1 MLTVR
6 ESSKAALLIKE
17 KRMEA
22 DRMQDVQLLLENLFN
37 REEATLK
44 IIVDCLYDVGSTNLI
59 NRRFRRRP
67 LNRLMK
73 WIARFTKPGFHYFLV
88 RWSKKNAPKLI
99 ADWLHSQVT
108 FR

>member
-1 MLTVR
+1 MLTIRDIPGTAILIR
-6 ESSKAALLIKE
+6 EKQIE
-17 KRMEA
+17 EERI
-22 DRMQDVQLLLENLFN
+22 QDVQLLLENLFQ

-59 NRRFRRRP
+59 NQRFSCRP

-73 WIARFTKPGFHYFLV
+73 WIARFTKPGFHFFAL
-88 RWSKKNAPKLI
+88 RWSKKNAPKMI
-99 ADWLHSQVT
+99 ADWLHSQVS

>member
-1 MLTVR
+1 MLTRR
-6 ESSKAALLIKE
+6 ESSDFSRIIRE
-17 KRMEA
+17 KQLEEERL
-22 DRMQDVQLLLENLFN
+22 QDVQLLLENLFL

-44 IIVDCLYDVGSTNLI
+44 IIVDCLYDVGSVNLI
-59 NRRFRRRP
+59 NQKCQLRP

-73 WIARFTKPGFHYFLV
+73 WIAKLTKPSFHFFAV
-88 RWSKKNAPKLI
+88 RWTKQNAPKLI